1 MAGDKAKALKKMLKK
16 VQKRH
21 KKMSV
26 KRKRLYTN
34 HEYAKLDK
42 LDKELLNIRKQEED
56 LKKQIKAMSSLQ
68 SLRF

>member
-1 MAGDKAKALKKMLKK
+1 MARDKAKALQKQLKK

-21 KKMSV
+21 EKMTSQRKKLYS
-26 KRKRLYTN
+26 KRKSTDAIDEKIL
-34 HEYAKLDK
+34 EV
-42 LDKELLNIRKQEED
+42 RKQEED